1 MKCPNMSKPTPSLSK
16 LFQLVSAPFWRPPS
30 EFYISCD
37 LVHIQY
43 PGCTPLLW
51 YSVYIY
57 IYIHDNCLRIMISTT
72 KKYNNHDQNN
82 CHHVSW
88 HVYKIIIVSGNLTA
102 CNRTSTFWIRQ
113 SSTSGLFSRE
123 NSEQILECEWI
134 TCVKSWKV
142 KPSRREPNL
151 LRPWL
156 FQLLH
161 ICAHGAIVSLKVGR
175 PAISNR
181 RKHCELLSVYSST
194 IIIYHTLLVGGA
206 MCPSW
211 KKLDNSSMGRMRSHI
226 Y

>member
-1 MKCPNMSKPTPSLSK
+1 
-16 LFQLVSAPFWRPPS
+16 
-30 EFYISCD
+30 
-37 LVHIQY
+37 
-43 PGCTPLLW
+43 
-51 YSVYIY
+51 
-57 IYIHDNCLRIMISTT
+57 MISTT

-211 KKLDNSSMGRMRSHI
+211 KNWVNGKGDIPYMKWKIKMFQTTNQINRYCHI
-226 Y
+226 YTSHCANKIIPCNICVYVCMSHCYINNYNHYHHQGLW